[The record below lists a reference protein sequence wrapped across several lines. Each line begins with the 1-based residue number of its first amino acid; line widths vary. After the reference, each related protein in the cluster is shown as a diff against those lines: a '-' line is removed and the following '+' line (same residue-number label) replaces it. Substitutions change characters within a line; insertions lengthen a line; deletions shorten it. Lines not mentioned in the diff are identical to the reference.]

1 LTRPAFL
8 TPNRQERRAGD
19 GGSASSRSR
28 LQPEQVIGAER
39 NSLQRESLPALLWR
53 RLEAWTNRLPPRFQH
68 RIALSIRWLGSIEIV
83 TLAAILLVG
92 GAVWLFAELA
102 DEVVGGET
110 EPFDRA
116 VLLLL
121 RNPLDRADP
130 LGPPWLEHVF
140 RDLTAL
146 GGYTVITLAAIL
158 AFLYLA
164 MLGQWLSAKLLVLSL
179 AGATIVNNLLK
190 FGFDRPRPDFVAHL
204 VEVQSA
210 SFPSGHAMLSA
221 IAYLSFGALLAGAQP
236 GRRMKVYVLSVAMLL
251 TLLIGVSRIYLGVHW
266 PSDVLAGWALGA
278 AWAIGFW
285 LLARWLEYR
294 RGSP

>member
-1 LTRPAFL
+1 LTRPAFSYSKS
-8 TPNRQERRAGD
+8 ACD
-19 GGSASSRSR
+19 GGNAASGWSVTR
-28 LQPEQVIGAER
+28 QQGR
-39 NSLQRESLPALLWR
+39 NPLQRQSLSALLR
-53 RLEAWTNRLPPRFQH
+53 GRVEVLAQRLPPRFQH
-68 RIALSIRWLGSIEIV
+68 SIALSIRWLGSIEIV

-92 GAVWLFAELA
+92 GALWLFAELA
-102 DEVVGGET
+102 DEVIGGET

-236 GRRMKVYVLSVAMLL
+236 SRRMKVYVLSVAVLV
-251 TLLIGVSRIYLGVHW
+251 TLLIGISRVYLGVHW

-278 AWAIGFW
+278 GWAIGFW
-285 LLARWLEYR
+285 LLARWLEFR
-294 RGSP
+294 RAI

>member
-1 LTRPAFL
+1 LQASL
-8 TPNRQERRAGD
+8 RQ
-19 GGSASSRSR
+19 
-28 LQPEQVIGAER
+28 
-39 NSLQRESLPALLWR
+39 
-53 RLEAWTNRLPPRFQH
+53 RLEAWTNRLPPRLQH
-68 RIALSIRWLGSIEIV
+68 SIAWSVRWLGSIEIV

-92 GAVWLFAELA
+92 GALWVFAELA

-110 EPFDRA
+110 ETFDRTI
-116 VLLLL
+116 LLLL
-121 RNPLDRADP
+121 RNPADRADP

-158 AFLYLA
+158 AFGYLL
-164 MLGQWLSAKLLVLSL
+164 MLGQRLSATLLVLSL

-190 FGFDRPRPDFVAHL
+190 FGFDRPRPDFIAHL

-221 IAYLSFGALLAGAQP
+221 IAYLSFGALLAGTQRS
-236 GRRMKVYVLSVAMLL
+236 RRMKAYVLSIAVLVTA
-251 TLLIGVSRIYLGVHW
+251 LIGISRVYLGVHW
-266 PSDVLAGWALGA
+266 PSDVLAGWCLGA